1 MNSFYSVALLSV
13 CLISSFF
20 AKAQYRTLEFIENK
34 GQWEGPFAYQAST
47 DKEVV
52 FFQRTGFTYTV
63 SDKKNVEYAQK
74 LKKGTLEDGTI
85 FKFHTYRVHF
95 LGANEDVAIVPSKI
109 ESHYYNYF
117 LGSDESKWKS
127 GIHPS
132 RVLDYEKLYPGI
144 DMHLS
149 SENQSLKYEFIVSEK
164 ADVNQIKMRYEGQE
178 KLNIRNGNLVIHTS
192 VGDIK
197 ELKPYAYQLENG
209 EKKEIA
215 CEYKIQNGD
224 IVTYSFP
231 KGYNASSILV
241 IDPTVVFATFTGASA
256 DNWGFTATYDDSG
269 NFYAGGIV
277 HYLNPTNSFPT
288 SVGAF
293 QTVYAG
299 GSSTTGSQYACDMV
313 LFKYNATGTAY
324 MFATFLGGSDNDQP
338 HSLIVDTAHN
348 LLVAGRTYSSN
359 FPVTTG
365 AYDVTHNGG
374 ADIVISKISANGT
387 QLLGSTYIGGS
398 GDDGV
403 NENALEPVQGVLK
416 HNYGDDARSEII
428 LDNAGNVY
436 VAGPTTSS
444 NFPVTVNAYQ
454 STLQGG
460 QDGIIVKLNPNL
472 TTLTWSTYLGGSNN
486 DAAYVLALNKQQSH
500 LYVAGGTRSS
510 NFPSTTGAYQSTYQG
525 GTVDGFIGRF
535 QNSGTYT
542 LDKMTF
548 IGTNDYNQCYGL
560 QIDNENSVY
569 AMGQTLG
576 GAFPVSAGVYSN
588 PGSSQFV
595 IKLDSLLSTNIFS
608 TVFGSGNSS
617 QTNISP
623 VAFLVDTCQ
632 NIYIS
637 GWGGTLGFAYSAV
650 GNTSSMPITSG
661 AAQSTTD
668 GNDFYFIVLEKNIQT
683 LLYAT
688 YMGGFG
694 VDEHVDG
701 GTSRFD
707 KSGVVYQAICG
718 GCGGSSNF
726 PATAGSVS
734 TVNGSINCNLVA
746 VKIAFELG
754 AVNATAAA
762 NPDTTGC
769 APFIVTFGN
778 GSTNATSYQWDFDD
792 GGTSTQATP
801 THTFNAPGVYH
812 VRLIA
817 TNLNACKPVD
827 TAYVTIVVDST
838 ALSPS
843 FTATIVD
850 SCGPYTASFNNTS
863 TTGAQ
868 GTTSYFW
875 DFGDGTTSILKSPA
889 LHTFPDTGCYDI
901 MLIMT
906 NPNACNSPDTVMQQI
921 CYLKT
926 GMTASFTLPDSLCL
940 GETIQPVNT
949 STNAQTYAWTFGDGG
964 SSASTNPTHTY
975 TSAGTFI
982 VTLVSSNPQAC
993 NIKDTFTKQVFVSNN
1008 NINANFSISKTD
1020 SCGPFTASF
1029 DNTSQFG
1036 TTPGAQSFTQFFWN
1050 FDDGTT
1056 YQGQHP
1062 PFHVFPDSGC
1072 YDIQLIMIDTTA
1084 CNSPDTISKTICYN
1098 PLYVSA
1104 QFIAPDSICVNSG
1117 VLFSNQSQNA
1127 TASSWDF
1134 GDGTTSTATS
1144 PVHNFVQP
1152 GFYTVTLISSNP
1164 ASCNK
1169 VDTFTQTINLK
1180 PLPTANFVYA
1190 PIVPE
1195 ANVPTTFTNTSQ
1207 NAVSYVWAFGDGTS
1221 SIEEDPTHMY
1231 RKTGTY
1237 LVCLAARSAEGCV
1250 DTICKRVDAEIIPS
1264 VGVPSAF
1271 SPNGDGQ
1278 NDILYVY
1285 GAGIETLDFKLYN
1298 RWGQLVFET
1307 TSLDIGWDGIFKGK
1321 AQEMD
1326 SYGYTLTATFTDGT
1340 AQNMQGN
1347 VTLLR

>member
-1 MNSFYSVALLSV
+1 MRYVYSGILLVLVFFSFS
-13 CLISSFF
+13 
-20 AKAQYRTLEFIENK
+20 AKAQYRSLEFIENK
-34 GQWEGPFAYQAST
+34 GQWDGPFAYQAAT

-52 FFQRTGFTYTV
+52 FLQKTGFTYTV
-63 SDKKNVEYAQK
+63 SDKNNVEYVQK
-74 LKKGTLEDGTI
+74 LKEGTLKDGTV
-85 FKFHTYRVHF
+85 FKFHTYKVHF
-95 LGANEDVAIVPSKI
+95 LGANEDVAITPSKI
-109 ESHYYNYF
+109 ENHYYNYF

-132 RVLDYEKLYPGI
+132 RALDYEGLYPGI

-164 ADVNQIKMRYEGQE
+164 ADVSRIKIKYEGQE
-178 KLNIRNGNLVIHTS
+178 KLSVKSGNLIIRTS
-192 VGDIK
+192 VGEVK

-209 EKKEIA
+209 EKKEVA
-215 CEYKIQNGD
+215 CEYKIENGD

-231 KGYNASSILV
+231 KGYDPSSLLV
-241 IDPTVVFATFTGASA
+241 IDPTIVFATFTGASA

-277 HYLNPTNSFPT
+277 HYIIPSNSFPT
-288 SVGAF
+288 SLGAY

-299 GSSTTGSQYACDMV
+299 GSASTGSQYPCDMV

-359 FPVTTG
+359 FPTTTG
-365 AYDVTHNGG
+365 AYDVTHNGA

-454 STLQGG
+454 SALQGG

-472 TTLTWSTYLGGSNN
+472 TTLIWGTYLGGSNN
-486 DAAYVLALNKQQSH
+486 DAAYVLALNRQQSH

-510 NFPSTTGAYQSTYQG
+510 NFPSTAGTYQSSYQG

-535 QNSGTYT
+535 QNSGTYA

-576 GAFPVSAGVYSN
+576 GAFPVSPGVYSN

-595 IKLDSLLSTNIFS
+595 IKLDSLLSTNVFS
-608 TVFGSGNSS
+608 TVFGASTSA

-637 GWGGTLGFAYSAV
+637 GWGGNLGFPYTGV
-650 GNTSSMPITSG
+650 GNTNGMPVTSN
-661 AAQSTTD
+661 ASQPSTD
-668 GNDFYFIVLEKNIQT
+668 GNDFYFIVFEKNIQT

-688 YMGGFG
+688 YMGGVG
-694 VDEHVDG
+694 LQEHVDG

-726 PATAGSVS
+726 PTTAGSVS
-734 TVNGSINCNLVA
+734 TSNGSINCNLVA

-769 APFIVTFGN
+769 APFTVTFGN
-778 GSTNATSYQWDFDD
+778 GSTNATSYQWSFGD

-801 THTFNAPGVYH
+801 THTFNAPGTYH

-817 TNLNACKPVD
+817 TNLNACKPID
-827 TAYVTIVVDST
+827 TAFVTIVVDST
-838 ALSPS
+838 ALSPA
-843 FTATIVD
+843 FTTTIVD
-850 SCGPYTASFNNTS
+850 SCGPYTANFSNTS
-863 TTGAQ
+863 TTGAP
-868 GTTSYFW
+868 GATTYFW
-875 DFGDGTTSILKSPA
+875 DFGDGTTSVIPNPA
-889 LHTFPDTGCYDI
+889 THTFPDTGCYNV

-906 NPNACNSPDTVMQQI
+906 NPNACNSPDTVMHQI

-926 GMTASFTLPDSLCL
+926 GMTAGFTVPDSLCL
-940 GETIQPVNT
+940 GEAIQPINT
-949 STNAQTYAWTFGDGG
+949 STNAQTFAWTFGDGN
-964 SSASTNPTHTY
+964 SSTATNPSHTY
-975 TSAGTFI
+975 TAAGSFI
-982 VTLVSSNPQAC
+982 ITLISSNPQAC
-993 NIKDTFTKQVFVSNN
+993 NIKDTFTKEVFVSNN
-1008 NINANFSISKTD
+1008 NINANFSVTKTD

-1029 DNTSQFG
+1029 ANTSQFG
-1036 TTPGAQSFTQFFWN
+1036 TTPGAQGFTQFFWS

-1056 YQGQHP
+1056 FVGKDA

-1072 YDIQLIMIDTTA
+1072 YTIQLIMIDSTA
-1084 CNSPDTISKTICYN
+1084 CNSPDTLTKTICYN

-1104 QFIAPDSICVNSG
+1104 RFIAPDSICVSSG

-1127 TASSWDF
+1127 TESFWDF
-1134 GDGTTSTATS
+1134 GDGTTSVSTS
-1144 PVHNFVQP
+1144 PVHSFAQP
-1152 GFYTVTLISSNP
+1152 GSYTVTLISSNP

-1169 VDTFTQTINLK
+1169 VDTFTQTISLK
-1180 PLPTANFVYA
+1180 PLPKANFVYA
-1190 PIVPE
+1190 PLIPE
-1195 ANVPTTFTNTSQ
+1195 ANVPTSFTNTSQ

-1221 SIEEDPTHMY
+1221 SLEKDPTHMY

-1237 LVCLAARSAEGCV
+1237 LVCLAVRSAEGCV
-1250 DTICKRVDAEIIPS
+1250 DTVCKRVDAEVIPS

-1285 GAGIETLDFKLYN
+1285 GAGVETLDFKLYN
-1298 RWGQLVFET
+1298 RWGQLMFET
-1307 TSLDIGWDGIFKGK
+1307 TSLEIGWDGIFKGK

-1326 SYGYTLTATFTDGT
+1326 SYGYTLKATFTDGT
-1340 AQNMQGN
+1340 AQNIQGN